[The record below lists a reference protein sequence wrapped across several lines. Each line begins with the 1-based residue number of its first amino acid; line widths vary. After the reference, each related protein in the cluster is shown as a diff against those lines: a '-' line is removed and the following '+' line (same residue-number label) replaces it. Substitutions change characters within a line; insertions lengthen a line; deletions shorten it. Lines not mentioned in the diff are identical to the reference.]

1 MYVFMSNLSQE
12 KKKRNVTTHNF
23 KKYKNKMIQM
33 EDLEDIAPEWPR
45 FLLSSQSKREIQ
57 GIIFFL
63 FLCPIREST
72 QIHAK
77 R

>member
-1 MYVFMSNLSQE
+1 
-12 KKKRNVTTHNF
+12 
-23 KKYKNKMIQM
+23 MIQM

-63 FLCPIREST
+63 FFCPIREST